1 MATKTITTVKF
12 PEKIVNHYIKNL
24 KQKIKVK
31 GVLLF
36 GSFAW
41 GKPTKHSDV
50 DLVVI
55 SPSFSKRNFDRR
67 LDFLTDVRDK
77 IALQIAM
84 DIIGYTPKEFAN
96 IEKHSAVMAIAKK
109 KGKWIYGSK

>member
-1 MATKTITTVKF
+1 MASKTLKF
-12 PEKIVNHYIKNL
+12 PEKIVDHYIENL

-67 LDFLTDVRDK
+67 LDLLTAARDK

-84 DIIGYTPKEFAN
+84 DIIGYTPREFAN
-96 IEKHSAVMAIAKK
+96 IEKHSAIMAIAKR
-109 KGKWIYGSK
+109 KGKWIYKARR

>member
-1 MATKTITTVKF
+1 MASKTLKF
-12 PEKIVNHYIKNL
+12 PEKIVDHYIENL

-67 LDFLTDVRDK
+67 LDLLTAVRDK

-84 DIIGYTPKEFAN
+84 DIIGYTPREFAN
-96 IEKHSAVMAIAKK
+96 IEKHSAIMAIAKR
-109 KGKWIYGSK
+109 KGRWIYKARR